1 MEYLLPK
8 GLSQTEEHKEN
19 GVSETLIAT
28 EAVEAVGAG
37 GEPVVNDLTIH
48 VATVNGSGSQSS
60 NNVLM
65 RSLFQMGIPVSG
77 KNMFPSNIAGLPTWF
92 TIRANKDGWIGR
104 KKEVDLMVCMNAQ
117 TAREDVEALQPGA
130 LCIYDA
136 PLNCRSIRNDVSFF
150 EVPFAKLAA
159 DLSEDSK
166 LRKLLT
172 NMVYVGIVA
181 ELLGIERD
189 EMIGALGKQ
198 FKGKQKAID
207 ANVKAIDKGL
217 AYAKENL
224 PRQNQWRV
232 QRMNATEGKIII
244 DGNAAAAIGSVF
256 GGVTVVTWYP
266 ITPSSS
272 LCESIIEY
280 AKQTRIDEEG
290 KATFAVVQAEDEL
303 AAVGMVLG
311 AGWAGARSMTSTA
324 GPGISLMAEF
334 VGLGYFAEL
343 PGVIWDIQRVGPST
357 GLPTRTAQGDVNQVA
372 YLSHGD
378 TQHIVLI
385 PSSVGECF
393 EFASEAL
400 DLAEEFQTPIFVLS
414 DLDLGMNNWMSDP
427 FEYPTKPIK
436 RGKVLTAEKL
446 TELQGKW
453 GRYDDVD
460 GDGIAWRTLPG
471 TDHPFA
477 SYFTRGSGHDT
488 HARYSERPQ
497 DYKDTVDRLAKK
509 YETAKL
515 FVPAPVV
522 DVRDGAKIGFIAF
535 GTTTW
540 ALEESRD
547 QLRREQNLETSYF
560 RLRALPFTDALKEF
574 VATHDRI
581 YVVEQNRDGQMADMI
596 RLEVG
601 EDQRKLR
608 KILHYTGL
616 PCDARTITDAVLK
629 MESTALGDKP
639 LLLIRAEARV
649 TAAPA
654 SFIPGVVPPQSA
666 VRVGED

>member
-1 MEYLLPK
+1 MSEALME
-8 GLSQTEEHKEN
+8 E
-19 GVSETLIAT
+19 
-28 EAVEAVGAG
+28 VGAG
-37 GEPVVNDLTIH
+37 PEPINAPIVNDLTIH

-65 RSLFQMGIPVSG
+65 RSIFQMGVPVSG

-92 TIRANKDGWIGR
+92 TIRANKHGWIGR

-117 TAREDVEALQPGA
+117 TAREDVEGLPPGA

-136 PLNCRSIRNDVSFF
+136 PLNCKAIRSDLEFF

-159 DLSEDSK
+159 GLSEDSK

-172 NMVYVGIVA
+172 NMIYVGIVA

-189 EMIGALGKQ
+189 EILTAITKQ
-198 FKGKQKAID
+198 FKGKKKAID
-207 ANVKAIDKGL
+207 PNVAAIDAGL
-217 AYAKENL
+217 EYAKANL
-224 PRQNQWRV
+224 PRQNRWRIE
-232 QRMNATEGKIII
+232 RMNATQGKIII
-244 DGNAAAAIGSVF
+244 DGNAAAAIGAMF

-272 LCESIIEY
+272 LCESLIDY
-280 AKQTRIDEEG
+280 MRQYRIGPDG
-290 KATFAVVQAEDEL
+290 KATFAIVQAEDEL
-303 AAVGMVLG
+303 AAIGMVLG

-324 GPGISLMAEF
+324 GPGVSLMAEF
-334 VGLGYFAEL
+334 IGLGYFAEI
-343 PGVIWDIQRVGPST
+343 PGVVWDIQRVGPST
-357 GLPTRTAQGDVNQVA
+357 GLPTRTAQGDVNQAA

-378 TQHIVLI
+378 TQHIVLF
-385 PSSVGECF
+385 PSSVEECYQF
-393 EFASEAL
+393 GSEAL
-400 DLAEEFQTPIFVLS
+400 DLAEQFQTPVFVLS

-427 FEYPTKPIK
+427 FPYPEKGIQ
-436 RGKVLTAEKL
+436 RGKVLTAEQL

-460 GDGIAWRTLPG
+460 GDGIPWRTLPG

-477 SYFTRGSGHDT
+477 SYFTRGSGHDSM
-488 HARYSERPQ
+488 ARYSEKPQ
-497 DYKDTVDRLAKK
+497 DYKNTVDRLAKK

-515 FVPAPVV
+515 FVPAPQV
-522 DVRDGAKIGFIAF
+522 DDRPDARIGFIAY
-535 GTTTW
+535 GTTHW

-547 QLRREQNLETSYF
+547 QLRREKGVETSYF
-560 RLRALPFTDALKEF
+560 RLRALPFTEELKRF
-574 VATHDRI
+574 VAAHDRV

-629 MESTALGDKP
+629 MEATAEYPEP
-639 LLLIRAEARV
+639 LLLVRAEAAIPRV
-649 TAAPA
+649 APA
-654 SFIPGVVPPQSA
+654 TSPAFAAA
-666 VRVGED
+666 VGGATPRVMED

>member
-1 MEYLLPK
+1 
-8 GLSQTEEHKEN
+8 
-19 GVSETLIAT
+19 VSETLIAA
-28 EAVEAVGAG
+28 EEVEAVGAG
-37 GEPVVNDLTIH
+37 AESIVNDLTIH

-117 TAREDVEALQPGA
+117 TSREDVEALTPGS

-136 PLNCRSIRNDVSFF
+136 PLNCKAIRNDIVYF
-150 EVPFAKLAA
+150 EVPFTKLAA
-159 DLSEDSK
+159 GLSEDSK

-181 ELLGIERD
+181 ELIGIDRD
-189 EMIGALGKQ
+189 EILNALTKQ

-207 ANVKAIDKGL
+207 ANVLAIDKGIE
-217 AYAKENL
+217 YAKENL
-224 PRQNQWRV
+224 PRQDKWRV
-232 QRMNATEGKIII
+232 ERMNATQGKIII

-256 GGVTVVTWYP
+256 AGVTVVTWYP

-280 AKQTRIDEEG
+280 AKQCRIDENG
-290 KATFAVVQAEDEL
+290 KATFAIVQAEDEL

-324 GPGISLMAEF
+324 GPGVSLMAEF
-334 VGLGYFAEL
+334 IGLGYFAEL

-357 GLPTRTAQGDVNQVA
+357 GLPTRTAQGDINQVA

-393 EFASEAL
+393 EFAGQAL

-427 FEYPTKPIK
+427 FEYPDKPIK
-436 RGKVLTAEKL
+436 RGKVLTAEQL
-446 TELQGKW
+446 TALEGKW
-453 GRYDDVD
+453 GRYADVD
-460 GDGIAWRTLPG
+460 GDGIPWRTLPG

-477 SYFTRGSGHDT
+477 SYFTRGSGHDAQ
-488 HARYSERPQ
+488 ARYSEKPQ

-515 FVPAPVV
+515 FVPRPVV
-522 DVRDGAKIGFIAF
+522 DHKEDAKIGFIAF

-547 QLRREQNLETSYF
+547 QLRREFGVETSYL
-560 RLRALPFTDALKEF
+560 RLRALPFTEELNEF
-574 VATHDRI
+574 VAAHDRI
-581 YVVEQNRDGQMADMI
+581 YVVEQNRDGQMGEMI

-616 PCDARTITDAVLK
+616 PCDARTITDAVLQ
-629 MESTALGDKP
+629 MEASAALNEP
-639 LLLIRAEARV
+639 LLLVRAEARLTGSIAAAA
-649 TAAPA
+649 TAAA
-654 SFIPGVVPPQSA
+654 LNRSNGTQNIVA
-666 VRVGED
+666 ED

>member
-1 MEYLLPK
+1 M
-8 GLSQTEEHKEN
+8 SD
-19 GVSETLIAT
+19 TLMAPPAEGTIA
-28 EAVEAVGAG
+28 EAVGASS
-37 GEPVVNDLTIH
+37 EPLVNDLTIH

-65 RSLFQMGIPVSG
+65 RSIFQMGVPVSG

-92 TIRANKDGWIGR
+92 TIRANKDGWTGR

-117 TAREDVEALQPGA
+117 TAREDVEGLPAGA

-136 PLNCRSIRNDVSFF
+136 PLNCKNIRDDVVFF

-159 DLSEDSK
+159 DLSDDSK

-172 NMVYVGIVA
+172 NMIYVGIVA
-181 ELLGIERD
+181 ELIGIDRE
-189 EMIGALGKQ
+189 EILTAITKQ
-198 FKGKQKAID
+198 FKGKKKAID
-207 ANVKAIDKGL
+207 PNVAAIDKGL
-217 AYAKENL
+217 AYAQANL
-224 PRQNQWRV
+224 PRQDKWRV
-232 QRMNATEGKIII
+232 RRMNATEGKIII
-244 DGNAAAAIGSVF
+244 DGNAAAAIGSIF

-272 LCESIIEY
+272 LCESIIDY
-280 AKQTRIDEEG
+280 AKQTRIEENG

-311 AGWAGARSMTSTA
+311 AGWAGARSMTSTS
-324 GPGISLMAEF
+324 GPGISLMGEF
-334 VGLGYFAEL
+334 VGLGYFAEI

-357 GLPTRTAQGDVNQVA
+357 GLPTRTAQGDVNQLA

-385 PSSVGECF
+385 PCSVGECF
-393 EFASEAL
+393 DFAIEAL
-400 DLAEEFQTPIFVLS
+400 DLAEELQTPVFVMS

-427 FEYPTKPIK
+427 FEYPTKPIR
-436 RGKVLTAEKL
+436 RGKVLSAGRL

-453 GRYDDVD
+453 GRYDDID
-460 GDGIAWRTLPG
+460 GDGVAWRTLPG

-477 SYFTRGSGHDT
+477 SYFTRGSGHDAF
-488 HARYSERPQ
+488 ARYSERPQ

-515 FVPAPVV
+515 FVPKPVV
-522 DVRDGAKIGFIAF
+522 DRRDAKIGFIAY

-547 QLRREQNLETSYF
+547 QLRRERGVETSYF
-560 RLRALPFTDALKEF
+560 RLRALPFTDELNEF
-574 VATHDRI
+574 IAAHDRI
-581 YVVEQNRDGQMADMI
+581 YVVEQNRDGQMADII
-596 RLEVG
+596 RLAVG
-601 EDQRKLR
+601 EDQRKIR

-616 PCDARTITDAVLK
+616 PCDARTITDAVLQ
-629 MESTALGDKP
+629 MEATADLPDP
-639 LLLIRAEARV
+639 LRLVRAEARL
-649 TAAPA
+649 TAGPAALDPSAAPRRE
-654 SFIPGVVPPQSA
+654 
-666 VRVGED
+666 VRGED

>member
-1 MEYLLPK
+1 MA
-8 GLSQTEEHKEN
+8 TDVAEE
-19 GVSETLIAT
+19 VSSAR
-28 EAVEAVGAG
+28 
-37 GEPVVNDLTIH
+37 EPIVNDLTIH

-65 RSLFQMGIPVSG
+65 RSIFQMGVPVSG

-117 TAREDVEALQPGA
+117 TAREDVEGLPSGA

-136 PLNCRSIRNDVSFF
+136 PLNCKTIRDDIVFF

-181 ELLGIERD
+181 ELLGIERA
-189 EMIGALGKQ
+189 EILVALTKQ
-198 FKGKQKAID
+198 FKGKKKAVD
-207 ANVKAIDKGL
+207 ANVAAIDKGI

-224 PRQNQWRV
+224 PGQNKWRV
-232 QRMNATEGKIII
+232 ERMNATAGKIII
-244 DGNAAAAIGSVF
+244 DGNAAAAIGSIF

-280 AKQTRIDEEG
+280 AKQTRIGEDG

-324 GPGISLMAEF
+324 GPGISLMSEF
-334 VGLGYFAEL
+334 IGLGYFAEI

-385 PSSVGECF
+385 PSSVAECF
-393 EFASEAL
+393 DFAIEAL
-400 DLAEEFQTPIFVLS
+400 DLAEEFQTPVFVLS

-427 FEYPTKPIK
+427 FDYPTKPIK
-436 RGKVLTAEKL
+436 RGKVLTAERL

-453 GRYDDVD
+453 GRYDDID
-460 GDGIAWRTLPG
+460 GDGIPWRTLPG

-477 SYFTRGSGHDT
+477 SYFTRGSGHD
-488 HARYSERPQ
+488 AQGRYSERPQ

-515 FVPAPVV
+515 FVPKPIV
-522 DVRDGAKIGFIAF
+522 DVRPGAKIGFIAY

-540 ALEESRD
+540 SLEESRD
-547 QLRREQNLETSYF
+547 QLRRERGIETSYF
-560 RLRALPFTDALKEF
+560 RLRALPFTDELKEF
-574 VATHDRI
+574 VAAHDRI

-601 EDQRKLR
+601 EDQRKIR

-616 PCDARTITDAVLK
+616 PCDARTITDAILQ
-629 MESTALGDKP
+629 MESSVATGTP
-639 LLLIRAEARV
+639 LLLVRAEAR
-649 TAAPA
+649 TAPA
-654 SFIPGVVPPQSA
+654 STALHAGA
-666 VRVGED
+666 VSSTAAARVGED

>member
-1 MEYLLPK
+1 VSLTAPDVA
-8 GLSQTEEHKEN
+8 SQ
-19 GVSETLIAT
+19 SES
-28 EAVEAVGAG
+28 VGAG
-37 GEPVVNDLTIH
+37 REPIVNDLTIH

-65 RSLFQMGIPVSG
+65 RSIFQMGVPVSG

-117 TAREDVEALQPGA
+117 TSREDVEGLAPGA

-136 PLNCRSIRNDVSFF
+136 PLNCKAIRDDVTFF

-159 DLSEDSK
+159 DLSTDSK

-181 ELLGIERD
+181 ELIGIERD
-189 EMIGALGKQ
+189 ELVAAIGKQ
-198 FKGKQKAID
+198 FKGKQKAVD
-207 ANVKAIDKGL
+207 ANVAAIDKGL
-217 AYAKENL
+217 DYAKANL
-224 PRQNQWRV
+224 PRQDRWRV
-232 QRMNATEGKIII
+232 ERMNATQGKIII
-244 DGNAAAAIGSVF
+244 DGNAAAAIGSMF
-256 GGVTVVTWYP
+256 AGVTVVTWYP

-272 LCESIIEY
+272 LCESLIDYMKQYRIE
-280 AKQTRIDEEG
+280 ESG
-290 KATFAVVQAEDEL
+290 KATFAIVQAEDEL
-303 AAVGMVLG
+303 AAIGMVLG

-324 GPGISLMAEF
+324 GPGVSLMAEF
-334 VGLGYFAEL
+334 IGLGYFAEL

-385 PSSVGECF
+385 PSSVSECF
-393 EFASEAL
+393 EFAGEAL
-400 DLAEEFQTPIFVLS
+400 DLAEEFQTPVFVLS

-436 RGKVLTAEKL
+436 RGKVLTAEQL
-446 TELQGKW
+446 TALEGKW
-453 GRYDDVD
+453 GRYADVD
-460 GDGIAWRTLPG
+460 GDGIPWRTLPG

-477 SYFTRGSGHDT
+477 SYFTRGSGHDS

-515 FVPAPVV
+515 FVPSPAI
-522 DVRDGAKIGFIAF
+522 DVRETAKIGFIAY

-540 ALEESRD
+540 SLEESRD
-547 QLRREQNLETSYF
+547 QLRREYGIETSYF
-560 RLRALPFTDALKEF
+560 RLRALPFTDALREF
-574 VATHDRI
+574 VAAHDRI
-581 YVVEQNRDGQMADMI
+581 YIVEQNRDGQMADMI

-616 PCDARTITDAVLK
+616 PCDARTITDAVLQ
-629 MESTALGDKP
+629 MESTVELPEP
-639 LLLIRAEARV
+639 LLLVRAEARLTSASTV
-649 TAAPA
+649 AFVPNATAARE
-654 SFIPGVVPPQSA
+654 
-666 VRVGED
+666 VRVED

>member
-1 MEYLLPK
+1 MRRVTICRLVQNGISLPPRRIH
-8 GLSQTEEHKEN
+8 STEHKEN
-19 GVSETLIAT
+19 GVSETLIAA
-28 EAVEAVGAG
+28 EAVDEAVGAG
-37 GEPVVNDLTIH
+37 GEPIVNDLTIH

-92 TIRANKDGWIGR
+92 TIRAHNDGWIGR

-117 TAREDVEALQPGA
+117 TSREDVEGLAPGA

-136 PLNCRSIRNDVSFF
+136 PLNCKSIRNDIEFF

-189 EMIGALGKQ
+189 ELLNALGKQ
-198 FKGKQKAID
+198 FKGKKKAID
-207 ANVKAIDKGL
+207 ANVAAIDKGL

-224 PRQNQWRV
+224 PRQNKWRV
-232 QRMNATEGKIII
+232 ERMNATQGKIII

-280 AKQTRIDEEG
+280 AKQTRIEEDG
-290 KATFAVVQAEDEL
+290 RATFAVVQAEDEL

-334 VGLGYFAEL
+334 IGLGYFAEL

-357 GLPTRTAQGDVNQVA
+357 GLPTRTAQGDVNQLA

-378 TQHIVLI
+378 TSHIVLI
-385 PSSVGECF
+385 PSSVNECF
-393 EFASEAL
+393 EFGSEAL
-400 DLAEEFQTPIFVLS
+400 DLAEQFQTPVFVMCYLA
-414 DLDLGMNNWMSDP
+414 LGMNNWMFDP
-427 FEYPTKPIK
+427 FKYPEKPIT
-436 RGKVLTAEKL
+436 RGKVLTKERL
-446 TELQGKW
+446 DELGGKW
-453 GRYDDVD
+453 GRYADVA
-460 GDGIAWRTLPG
+460 GDGIPYRTLPG
-471 TDHPFA
+471 TNHPFA
-477 SYFTRGSGHDT
+477 SYFTRGSGHASQ
-488 HARYSERPQ
+488 ARYSEKPE
-497 DYKDTVDRLAKK
+497 DYKATVDRLAKK

-515 FVPAPVV
+515 FVPKPVV
-522 DVRDGAKIGFIAF
+522 D
-535 GTTTW
+535 
-540 ALEESRD
+540 
-547 QLRREQNLETSYF
+547 Q
-560 RLRALPFTDALKEF
+560 
-574 VATHDRI
+574 DRKS
-581 YVVEQNRDGQMADMI
+581 VV
-596 RLEVG
+596 
-601 EDQRKLR
+601 
-608 KILHYTGL
+608 
-616 PCDARTITDAVLK
+616 
-629 MESTALGDKP
+629 
-639 LLLIRAEARV
+639 
-649 TAAPA
+649 
-654 SFIPGVVPPQSA
+654 
-666 VRVGED
+666 

>member
-1 MEYLLPK
+1 M
-8 GLSQTEEHKEN
+8 
-19 GVSETLIAT
+19 SETLIAADVA
-28 EAVEAVGAG
+28 EEVDAAH
-37 GEPVVNDLTIH
+37 EPSVNDLTIH

-65 RSLFQMGIPVSG
+65 RSIFQMGVPVSG

-117 TAREDVEALQPGA
+117 TAREDVEGLPSGA

-136 PLNCRSIRNDVSFF
+136 PLNCRNIRNDVVFF
-150 EVPFAKLAA
+150 EVPFSKLAA
-159 DLSEDSK
+159 DLSQDSK

-172 NMVYVGIVA
+172 NMIYVGVVA
-181 ELLGIERD
+181 ELIGIDRGE
-189 EMIGALGKQ
+189 IVNAITKQ

-207 ANVKAIDKGL
+207 PNVAAIDKGIE
-217 AYAKENL
+217 YAKASL
-224 PRQNQWRV
+224 PKQNRWRV
-232 QRMNATEGKIII
+232 QRMNATRGKIII
-244 DGNAAAAIGSVF
+244 DGNAAAAIGSIF

-272 LCESIIEY
+272 LCESIIDY
-280 AKQTRIDEEG
+280 AKQTRIQEDG

-311 AGWAGARSMTSTA
+311 AGWAGARSMTSTS
-324 GPGISLMAEF
+324 GPGISLMSEF
-334 VGLGYFAEL
+334 VGLGYFAEI
-343 PGVIWDIQRVGPST
+343 PGVIWDIARVGPST
-357 GLPTRTAQGDVNQVA
+357 GLPTRTAQGDVNQLA

-385 PSSVGECF
+385 PSSVSECF
-393 EFASEAL
+393 EFAIEAL
-400 DLAEEFQTPIFVLS
+400 DLAEEFQTPVFVMS

-436 RGKVLTAEKL
+436 RGKVLTAERL

-477 SYFTRGSGHDT
+477 SYFTRGSGHDAM
-488 HARYSERPQ
+488 ARYSERPQ

-509 YETAKL
+509 YETARL
-515 FVPAPVV
+515 FVPKPVV
-522 DVRDGAKIGFIAF
+522 DQRDGAKIGFIAF

-547 QLRREQNLETSYF
+547 QLRRERGVETSYF
-560 RLRALPFTDALKEF
+560 RLRALPFTDELDAF
-574 VATHDRI
+574 IAAHDRI

-596 RLEVG
+596 RLAAG
-601 EDQRKLR
+601 EDQRKIR

-616 PCDARTITDAVLK
+616 PCDARTITDAVLQ
-629 MESTALGDKP
+629 MESTAELPDP
-639 LLLIRAEARV
+639 LLLVRAEARLTAG
-649 TAAPA
+649 TAALTPSA
-654 SFIPGVVPPQSA
+654 APQ
-666 VRVGED
+666 RDTRMED